1 MEQSG
6 AETMGS
12 KLGTHVLGKNDGEYN
27 SGPMFNAWGGAE
39 TTGSKTQDPRFGQRK
54 NGEYNSGP
62 VFNAWSG
69 AGQKQWGI

>member
-39 TTGSKTQDPRFGQRK
+39 TTGSKLGTRVLGREKTGSITRDPCSMR
-54 NGEYNSGP
+54 
-62 VFNAWSG
+62 G
-69 AGQKQWGI
+69 AGRGRNDGE